1 MKAGSD
7 IIGRSRVFPVPLPR
21 LRVHFDLDDS
31 LALLERTPALLH
43 SWLHGL
49 PSAWIHC
56 DEGPDSWT
64 AFDVVGHLIDGEEHD
79 WMVRARIIL
88 GDDDDR
94 RFHPFDRF
102 RHLDRNRGV
111 GFAELLE
118 RFAELR
124 AANLADLR
132 GLHLGPDDLART
144 GRHPEFGT
152 VTLAQL
158 LATWVAHDLTH
169 VAQIARVMA
178 KRYDEA
184 VGPWKAY
191 LSVLGD
197 RR

>member
-1 MKAGSD
+1 M
-7 IIGRSRVFPVPLPR
+7 
-21 LRVHFDLDDS
+21 HFDLDDS
-31 LALLERTPALLH
+31 IALLERTPALLR
-43 SWLHGL
+43 SWLQGL

-56 DEGPDSWT
+56 DEGPESWS

-102 RHLDRNRGV
+102 RHLDLNRGAAF
-111 GFAELLE
+111 GELLD
-118 RFAELR
+118 RFADLR

-132 GLHLGPDDLART
+132 GLRLGPDDLTRT

-178 KRYDEA
+178 KRHDEA

-197 RR
+197 GR